1 VCAFANT
8 AGGTLLIGI
17 EDRTGSIL
25 GVADP
30 LDAEERLSS
39 IIADG
44 IAPRLLPEIE
54 IIPWR
59 NTHVVAVRV
68 HLGPSRPYHVASLGP
83 GAGTYVRLGST
94 NRSADAE
101 LIAELARSSRGESF
115 DEQPERGLG
124 PEALDLAAL
133 SDAFAGTRS
142 IRRTDLKT
150 LRLIAIAHGAET
162 PTVGGMLLFGHD
174 RLSRYPDAWI
184 QAGRFKGLTKSSVI
198 DSADITAYPTTAV
211 DHALAFVVRNT
222 SLAYEIGGTRRLEV
236 PEYPPVA
243 VREAIVNAVVH
254 ADYSQRGAPIRIAI
268 FDDRLEIENPG
279 VLVPGLTLCDVLGGV
294 SKLRNRVIGRVFRE
308 LGLIE
313 QWGSGITRIRE
324 ACRSAGLA
332 EPLFEEAGMRFRVT
346 LYSARREAPSTDPVD
361 ASALDA
367 LRGADGL
374 TTSQVAAA
382 IGRTPRATRAR
393 LLKLIE
399 QGLVVEI
406 GSGPNDPQRRYHV
419 AEDPARGG

>member
-1 VCAFANT
+1 MDLESLKKRPEGKTLEFKRDVSSAGPLLKTVCAFANT

-222 SLAYEIGGTRRLEV
+222 SLAYEIGGRVGSKCPSTRRW
-236 PEYPPVA
+236 PC
-243 VREAIVNAVVH
+243 VR
-254 ADYSQRGAPIRIAI
+254 
-268 FDDRLEIENPG
+268 
-279 VLVPGLTLCDVLGGV
+279 
-294 SKLRNRVIGRVFRE
+294 
-308 LGLIE
+308 
-313 QWGSGITRIRE
+313 
-324 ACRSAGLA
+324 RS
-332 EPLFEEAGMRFRVT
+332 
-346 LYSARREAPSTDPVD
+346 
-361 ASALDA
+361 
-367 LRGADGL
+367 
-374 TTSQVAAA
+374 
-382 IGRTPRATRAR
+382 
-393 LLKLIE
+393 
-399 QGLVVEI
+399 
-406 GSGPNDPQRRYHV
+406 
-419 AEDPARGG
+419 